1 MHIRPVILYLKQKYL
16 WQKVRAIKLFKS
28 LVRLI
33 TVAVNE
39 WLITIQKSTEWI
51 QTNCI
56 HETHKCFNIL

>member
-16 WQKVRAIKLFKS
+16 WQVRAIKLFKS

>member
-16 WQKVRAIKLFKS
+16 WQKVRAIKLFEFS
-28 LVRLI
+28 QI
-33 TVAVNE
+33 NHTVAVNE